1 MKSIAIMFTCAFVV
15 LLFADAVHAQDP
27 MVYPAKGQSQEQ
39 MEKDKFECYS
49 WAKKQTGFD
58 PMQVPQATA
67 PPPQQQ
73 QRSGGAVRG
82 AAGGALA
89 GAAIGKLSGG
99 SASKGAAWG
108 AAGGGLVGGM
118 RHSRRRQADQ
128 QAQQQWEQEQAANYA
143 HQRNQYNRAFGACME
158 GRGYTVR

>member
-1 MKSIAIMFTCAFVV
+1 MKSIAIMFICAFVA
-15 LLFADAVHAQDP
+15 LLLADAVHAQDP

-39 MEKDKFECYS
+39 MEKDKFECYT
-49 WAKKQTGFD
+49 WGKNQTGFD

-89 GAAIGKLSGG
+89 GAAVGKLSGG

-118 RHSRRRQADQ
+118 RQSRQRQADQ

-143 HQRNQYNRAFGACME
+143 HQRNEYNRAYGACLE